1 MVYPSNITLN
11 LNTRYVLPIPTA
23 QQGDTARVLTF
34 NILDKGVPFNL
45 EGKTVR
51 AKILKPDNTK
61 CYNDLTITNATGG
74 ECDLKLTNQ
83 VLAVAGKVN
92 CQLEIKEGEELLST
106 IIFPI
111 DVEPSIDING
121 AVESTNE
128 FTALLNGIIKL
139 DEWDKY
145 FKETSGAIEEK
156 YTERLNG
163 IASSLGERIKYYN
176 NVVEMK
182 ADTTLSDGRC
192 VKTLGYYNADD
203 GGGTDYIK
211 QGEQYK
217 FLNKDYV
224 MPEWFGAYGD
234 GVQDDTQAFKLC
246 LEHLPNKILLSS
258 KTYLLSDDIRLGK
271 ITIEGAGV
279 EKTMLKFL
287 NGKGII
293 IEDRQ
298 VRLRDFTI
306 GSANHGQGKG
316 IAFKNKNIGKDT
328 ITNCNIQRLD
338 IIYFMYALYGV
349 DSASWGNV
357 FRDLCLRQNTHAIYF
372 DSLEKSLSASHF
384 ANEFTNITGDSNNGY
399 VYFFRGASCVLT
411 NCNFSCNNINCVKI
425 TSSNIKYNSCYFETD
440 KPISTSG
447 SLLQLDS
454 NVSFYNCRFLHQFI
468 TDGNNYIMS
477 TTNVTLDK
485 KISIVDCKLE
495 SYRNS
500 KLTNFCDPTFGQCP
514 SYGSVYVKGNNF
526 SVVDCNYNQYK
537 PYIVEDET
545 IRLYHDGNI
554 ELNKL
559 KRGLIYSYRKNSTDF
574 IPATYNGT
582 NLIDVNGDV
591 LK

>member
-1 MVYPSNITLN
+1 MRLPHRIKLDIDQEYYN
-11 LNTRYVLPIPTA
+11 LIPA
-23 QQGDTARVLTF
+23 QQGDTARVLNF
-34 NILDKGVPFNL
+34 QILNNNIPFSL
-45 EGKTVR
+45 ENKTVR
-51 AKILKPDNTK
+51 ARIKKPDGNV
-61 CYNDLTITNATGG
+61 CYNDMEIINASEG

-83 VLAVAGKVN
+83 ILIKPGMCKV
-92 CQLEIKEGEELLST
+92 QLEIMENGEILST
-106 IIFPI
+106 IIFAI
-111 DVEPSIDING
+111 FIRESIDIKD
-121 AVESTNE
+121 AAESTNE
-128 FTALLNGIIKL
+128 FTALENGIIKL

-145 FKETSGAIEEK
+145 FKETSGTIEEK

-163 IASSLGERIKYYN
+163 IDSSLEERIKYYN
-176 NVVEMK
+176 NVEDMK
-182 ADTTLSDGRC
+182 SDELLKEGTC
-192 VKTLGYYNADD
+192 VKTLGYYTPND
-203 GGGTDYIK
+203 GGGAEYLKQEGEYKLTEQRYI
-211 QGEQYK
+211 
-217 FLNKDYV
+217 L
-224 MPEWFGAYGD
+224 PEISDAI
-234 GVQDDTQAFKLC
+234 KL
-246 LEHLPNKILLSS
+246 S
-258 KTYLLSDDIRLGK
+258 K
-271 ITIEGAGV
+271 ITIIGPGV
-279 EKTMLKFL
+279 GKAMIKFL

-298 VRLRDFTI
+298 VRLSDFTI

-316 IAFKNKNIGKDT
+316 ISFKNKEIGKDT

-338 IIYFMYALYGV
+338 IIYFMYALYAV

-357 FRDLCLRQNTHAIYF
+357 FRDLCLRQNTHTLYF
-372 DSLEKSLSASHF
+372 DSLEKSLSATHF
-384 ANEFTNITGDSNNGY
+384 ANEFTNITGDSNSGY

-454 NVSFYNCRFLHQFI
+454 NVSFYNCRFLHQFNG
-468 TDGNNYIMS
+468 DGDNYIME
-477 TTNVTLDK
+477 TINPLINK
-485 KISIVDCKLE
+485 NISIVDCKVE
-495 SYRNS
+495 GYSGS
-500 KLTNFCDPTFGQCP
+500 KLTKVCNETFGESP
-514 SYGSVYVKGNNF
+514 SYGSVYARGNNF